1 MPRFSGYPMMKPLT
15 ILLLS
20 LLLLGAAP
28 TPPGPLQFA
37 RLNRTY
43 PDAVTEIAPVTEGLV
58 SIRLSSPSNQMTL
71 RNHRLRLEPGLGGSH
86 SAELRVEFEG
96 KGRLVADVD
105 VAGFGTRLEDNVV
118 VPPQAANLEGRVK
131 VRKVAGGYGVTPEQL
146 PPRVAVRI
154 ESGLAG
160 RVVGVCE
167 SASRISLA
175 AMDCAGLARRLSI
188 ASVPLPSAGEE
199 FLLEAAELTPAE
211 RGQLDAL
218 LGAS

>member
-1 MPRFSGYPMMKPLT
+1 MKKLSIAT
-15 ILLLS
+15 AGILG

-28 TPPGPLQFA
+28 APPGQLRFA

-43 PDAVTEIAPVTEGLV
+43 PDAVTEIAPISEGLV
-58 SIRLSSPSNQMTL
+58 TIRLSSPKNQMTL
-71 RNHRLRLEPGLGGSH
+71 RNHRLRLEPGPGGSH

-96 KGRLVADVD
+96 QGVLMADVD
-105 VAGFGTRLEDNVV
+105 VAGFGTRLQDNVV
-118 VPPQAANLEGRVK
+118 VPPQAASLEGRVT
-131 VRKVAGGYGVTPEQL
+131 VRKVAQGYLVRPEQL

-160 RVVGVCE
+160 RVVAVCE
-167 SASRISLA
+167 SVSWLPKAV
-175 AMDCAGLARRLSI
+175 DCAGLAGRLSK

-211 RGQLDAL
+211 RQQLDSY

>member
-1 MPRFSGYPMMKPLT
+1 MKNFRRTT
-15 ILLLS
+15 IGILG
-20 LLLLGAAP
+20 LLLLGAAAP
-28 TPPGPLQFA
+28 APPGQIRFA

-43 PDAVTEIAPVTEGLV
+43 PDAVTEIAPVSEGLV
-58 SIRLSSPSNQMTL
+58 TIRLSSPKNQMTL
-71 RNHRLRLEPGLGGSH
+71 RNHVLRLEPGAAGSH

-96 KGRLVADVD
+96 KGVLVADVD
-105 VAGFGTRLEDNVV
+105 VAGFGTRLQDNVV
-118 VPPQAANLEGRVK
+118 VPPQAANLEGRVT
-131 VRKVAGGYGVTPEQL
+131 VRKVAEGYMVRPEQL

-175 AMDCAGLARRLSI
+175 EMDCAGLASRLSK
-188 ASVPLPSAGEE
+188 ASIPLPAAGEE

-211 RGQLDAL
+211 RQQLDSY
-218 LGAS
+218 LGKS

>member
-1 MPRFSGYPMMKPLT
+1 MKRSRTP
-15 ILLLS
+15 IGLLA

-28 TPPGPLQFA
+28 VPPGQIQFA

-105 VAGFGTRLEDNVV
+105 VAGFGTRLQDNVV

-146 PPRVAVRI
+146 PPRVAIRI
-154 ESGLAG
+154 ESGIAG

-175 AMDCAGLARRLSI
+175 EMDCAGLARRLSV
-188 ASVPLPSAGEE
+188 ASIPLPSAGEE

-211 RGQLDAL
+211 REQLDAY
-218 LGAS
+218 LGKS

>member
-1 MPRFSGYPMMKPLT
+1 MKRFRTPVG
-15 ILLLS
+15 LLAFLF
-20 LLLLGAAP
+20 LGAASV
-28 TPPGPLQFA
+28 PPGQLQFA
-37 RLNRTY
+37 QLNRTY

-71 RNHRLRLEPGLGGSH
+71 RNHRLRLEPGPGGSH

-96 KGRLVADVD
+96 RGRLVADVD
-105 VAGFGTRLEDNVV
+105 VAGFGTRLQDNVV

-131 VRKVAGGYGVTPEQL
+131 VRKVPGGYGVTPEQL

-154 ESGLAG
+154 ESGLAS

-167 SASRISLA
+167 SASRFSLS
-175 AMDCAGLARRLSI
+175 AMDCAGLARRLSV
-188 ASVPLPSAGEE
+188 ASVPLPAAGEE

-211 RGQLDAL
+211 RQQLDAY
-218 LGAS
+218 LGAG